1 MFRNQMTHDRPLDS
15 LIPGLTSVEPIEGM
29 EQGPLVHPSVLQV
42 ELEDGYEWL
51 YAIWAQPTESEVN
64 REFRKLLKVTQM
76 VHVCDLEAER
86 RRYLGARIALF
97 EIPNRETS
105 RGLAQL
111 GFKPGPY
118 VAEQFLGRMLILGE
132 EAASAGWN
140 IPKDPA
146 SIWFA
151 PILRP
156 AAELEYIMNQLDESL
171 SEEFAENA
179 WGERPGNPGRRL
191 LEQLRYHFSVDIE
204 PNLEGLKTV
213 GLLLLDH
220 RPGALRWL
228 PPAVFMALCDLIGVA
243 IQHSRG
249 CEVGWAAPAKLG
261 DFPAPPSLQIKTRE
275 SVQILPIASA
285 LVEWAVMPL
294 LPGNTPILAD
304 LVEEALDNAR

>member
-1 MFRNQMTHDRPLDS
+1 MTHDRPLDS
-15 LIPGLTSVEPIEGM
+15 LISGLAGVEPIEGM

-42 ELEDGYEWL
+42 ELEEGYEWL
-51 YAIWAQPTESEVN
+51 YAIWAQPDGAQISK
-64 REFRKLLKVTQM
+64 EFRKLLKVTQM

-86 RRYLGARIALF
+86 RRYTGARIALF
-97 EIPNRETS
+97 EVPNRETS

-111 GFKPGPY
+111 GFKPAPY

-132 EAASAGWN
+132 EAASAGWS

-151 PILRP
+151 PIMRP
-156 AAELEYIMNQLDESL
+156 APELEEIMVQLDQAL
-171 SEEFAENA
+171 TEEFAQSA
-179 WGERPGNPGRRL
+179 WGVNPGNPGRRL
-191 LEQLRYHFSVDIE
+191 SEQLRYHFGVDIE
-204 PNLEGLKTV
+204 PNMEGLKTV
-213 GLLLLDH
+213 GLLLFDH

-261 DFPAPPSLQIKTRE
+261 DFPAPPSLQIKTRA
-275 SVQILPIASA
+275 SVHILPIASA
-285 LVEWAVMPL
+285 LVEWSVMPL
-294 LPGNTPILAD
+294 MPGNTPLLAD
-304 LVEEALDNAR
+304 LVEEALASEP